1 MGRYTGPKVK
11 LSRREGVDLML
22 KGAKTFTDKNPL
34 KRKPQAPGQHGT
46 SRSRLSDYGVQL
58 REKQKVKRMYGI
70 YEKQFKNYYKKAS
83 KLKGVTGEVFLGL
96 LEFRLDNVVYRSGV
110 ADTRAQARKWANQ
123 GKFTIN
129 GVQAKTPSIQLKKAD
144 VIGVDKNL
152 QFSVPEEY
160 IAPKWVKFDEKS
172 NKISIVEDFDRDS
185 VTEPVQEQLI
195 VEYYSR

>member
-83 KLKGVTGEVFLGL
+83 KVKGVTGEVFLGL

-123 GKFTIN
+123 GKFAVN
-129 GVQAKTPSIQLKKAD
+129 GVTAKTPSIQLKKGD
-144 VIGVDKNL
+144 VIEVDKNL

-160 IAPKWVKFDEKS
+160 IAPSWVSFDAKS
-172 NKISIVEDFDRDS
+172 NKIKVVEDFDRES
-185 VTEPVQEQLI
+185 VTEPIQEQLI

>member
-83 KLKGVTGEVFLGL
+83 KVKGVTGEVFMGL

-129 GVQAKTPSIQLKKAD
+129 GVTAKTPSIQLKKGD
-144 VIGVDKNL
+144 VVEVDKNL

-160 IAPKWVKFDEKS
+160 IAPKWVNFDAKS
-172 NKISIVEDFDRDS
+172 NKIKVVEDFDRES
-185 VTEPVQEQLI
+185 VTEPIQEQLI

>member
-58 REKQKVKRMYGI
+58 REKQKVKRMYGV
-70 YEKQFKNYYKKAS
+70 YEKQFNNYYKKAS
-83 KLKGVTGEVFLGL
+83 KVKGVTGDVFLGL

-110 ADTRAQARKWANQ
+110 ADTRAQGRKWATQ

-129 GVQAKTPSIQLKKAD
+129 GVRAKTPSIQLKKGD
-144 VIGVDKNL
+144 VIDVDKNL

-160 IAPKWVKFDEKS
+160 ITPKWVKFDEKS
-172 NKISIVEDFDRDS
+172 NKISIVEDFDRKS
-185 VTEPVQEQLI
+185 VTEPIQEQLI